1 MDLSEISSQVARSL
15 PGIGHRRRGRVG
27 ALSAFP
33 EMSKDNID
41 TSGNIHSSKDRKRGP
56 DDYFYA
62 LSFLSIFYY
71 RKVSSFF

>member
-15 PGIGHRRRGRVG
+15 LGIGHRRRGRVG

-41 TSGNIHSSKDRKRGP
+41 IIGNIHSRKDRESG
-56 DDYFYA
+56 
-62 LSFLSIFYY
+62 LN
-71 RKVSSFF
+71 